1 MQFDPLKR
9 REFIA
14 LVGGAAAT
22 WPLAVRAQQP
32 TLPVIGFLHQASPEA
47 TAAPRAAFEQGLKQA
62 GFIENQ
68 NVRIEY
74 RWAED
79 HNDQLPQLAADLVRR
94 QVALTVTPTPAMEAA
109 QAATTT
115 IPIVFVSA
123 DDPVRLGLVASF
135 DRPGG
140 NATGIYFLI
149 AALEAKRAEL
159 LHEIVPKSATI
170 ALLLDPNFPSA
181 GEQKREMQAAMRSLG
196 LNLLVLNA
204 GNASEIDVAFTRLV
218 NEGAGA
224 LAVAATGLYF
234 YRREQLVALAARH
247 RVPTVY
253 PWREAVTAGGLMS
266 YGSSV
271 TDAYRQAGIYSGHI
285 LKGAKPADL
294 PVQQSVKV
302 EFVINLKTAKSLGLT
317 FPITL
322 LGRADE
328 AIE

>member
-1 MQFDPLKR
+1 
-9 REFIA
+9 
-14 LVGGAAAT
+14 
-22 WPLAVRAQQP
+22 
-32 TLPVIGFLHQASPEA
+32 
-47 TAAPRAAFEQGLKQA
+47 
-62 GFIENQ
+62 
-68 NVRIEY
+68 
-74 RWAED
+74 
-79 HNDQLPQLAADLVRR
+79 LAADLVRR
-94 QVALTVTPTPAMEAA
+94 QVDVIVANTPTVDTAN
-109 QAATTT
+109 AATTT

-135 DRPGG
+135 NRPGG
-140 NATGIYFLI
+140 NATGVYFLI

-159 LHEIVPKSATI
+159 LHEVVAKAATI

-181 GEQKREMQAAMRSLG
+181 GAQLREMQGAARSLG

-204 GNASEIDVAFTRLV
+204 GNASEIDAAFTRLV
-218 NEGAGA
+218 GEGAGA

-253 PWREAVTAGGLMS
+253 PWREAVAAGGLMS

-294 PVQQSVKV
+294 PVQQLVKV
-302 EFVINLKTAKSLGLT
+302 ELVINLKVAKSLGLT

-328 AIE
+328 VIE